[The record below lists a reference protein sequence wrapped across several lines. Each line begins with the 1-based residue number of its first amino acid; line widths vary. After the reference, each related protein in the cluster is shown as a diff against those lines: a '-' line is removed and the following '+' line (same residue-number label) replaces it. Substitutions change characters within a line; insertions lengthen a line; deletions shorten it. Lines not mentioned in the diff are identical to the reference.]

1 MAKNIGIIGFG
12 NMGSAIGERLKS
24 NYQVFVFDKDKNKTS
39 NLKGINV
46 VNNTTDLIKQVDAVI
61 LAVKPQDFEAV
72 LNEIK
77 HYVKEKLIISIAAGI
92 TTGNIEKALGKA
104 KVIRAMPNICAKI
117 GKAESSLCKGK
128 YAKDTDLDFAKK
140 LFDYLGK
147 TWIMNEKMI
156 DAATAIA
163 GSGPAYIYYNME
175 INKYDSKNLP
185 ALVQQYY
192 IERLAEAG
200 KEVGFNAQTA
210 LDLASTTT
218 TSSISLSAVSGI
230 PPAELRKQ
238 ITSKGGTTAAA
249 IEIFQKSRSRKP
261 NKKVWINAVKAALRR
276 AKELSREE

>member
-1 MAKNIGIIGFG
+1 MNERVGIIGFG
-12 NMGSAIGERLKS
+12 NMGSAIGKRLKS

-46 VNNTTDLIKQVDAVI
+46 VNNTTDLIKQVDTVI
-61 LAVKPQDFEAV
+61 LAVKPQDFETA

-117 GKAESSLCKGK
+117 GKAGSSLCKGK
-128 YAKDTDLDFAKK
+128 YAKDTDLDLAKK

-147 TWIMNEKMI
+147 TWIMNERMI

-185 ALVQQYY
+185 ALVQRYY

-218 TSSISLSAVSGI
+218 ASSISLSAVSGI